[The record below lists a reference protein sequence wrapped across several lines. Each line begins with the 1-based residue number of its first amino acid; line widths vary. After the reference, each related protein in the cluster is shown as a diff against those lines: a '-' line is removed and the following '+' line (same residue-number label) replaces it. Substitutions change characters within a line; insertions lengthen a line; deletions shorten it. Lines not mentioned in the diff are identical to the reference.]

1 MRAMIHCIHENKY
14 QNLTFPSKEKEL
26 NILCDSLGVVNT
38 AKTEVEIGTVHN
50 DERLSTLLS
59 HQTVNLDELNF
70 LMKRLDSFN
79 QNELATFF
87 AAAYAEKAE
96 TMTELTNLSFNTH
109 CYSLVADFSDLNA
122 VGKQMYLTEQIGV
135 STEDFESL
143 DGQKYFEKMIAEN
156 PNPMTT
162 PYGVV
167 YRNSNEIVQT

>member
-1 MRAMIHCIHENKY
+1 
-14 QNLTFPSKEKEL
+14 
-26 NILCDSLGVVNT
+26 
-38 AKTEVEIGTVHN
+38 
-50 DERLSTLLS
+50 
-59 HQTVNLDELNF
+59 
-70 LMKRLDSFN
+70 MKRLDSFN

-87 AAAYAEKAE
+87 AAAYAEKVE
-96 TMTELTNLSFNTH
+96 TMTELINLCFNTH

-122 VGKQMYLTEQIGV
+122 VCKQMYLTEQFGV

-156 PNPMTT
+156 PNPMIT

>member
-59 HQTVNLDELNF
+59 HQTVNLDELNY

-79 QNELATFF
+79 QNELAI
-87 AAAYAEKAE
+87 
-96 TMTELTNLSFNTH
+96 
-109 CYSLVADFSDLNA
+109 FSQL
-122 VGKQMYLTEQIGV
+122 
-135 STEDFESL
+135 
-143 DGQKYFEKMIAEN
+143 
-156 PNPMTT
+156 PM
-162 PYGVV
+162 PKKLK
-167 YRNSNEIVQT
+167 R